1 MQNNEQPSTGPAQTP
16 PTGPAAMPPAR
27 NANEPGQEAPV
38 EQGGDQPTQQEQD
51 HYDRVV
57 LASMKI
63 LYSDQTHQ
71 GVMNML
77 KSGGQPDEA
86 IANTVSMI
94 LLELDKKSGGKI
106 PQEVI
111 LPAAAELVQLAAEL
125 GDKAGVFKTDERTMA
140 LAMQRTIAKVG
151 EKYGIDP
158 ADVQALLSSI
168 PKEEVQSIVQKQQGY
183 QQNSPAQAAGQAP
196 ATPPAQPGAEA

>member
-1 MQNNEQPSTGPAQTP
+1 MLKDAQQATGTGQTQPTD
-16 PTGPAAMPPAR
+16 PAAMPPAR
-27 NANEPGQEAPV
+27 NANEPGQEAPA

-51 HYDRVV
+51 SYDRVV
-57 LASMKI
+57 LASMRV

-71 GVMNML
+71 QVMGML

-111 LPAAAELVQLAAEL
+111 LPAAAELVQLVAEL
-125 GDKAGVFKTDERTMA
+125 GDKAGVFKTDERTLA
-140 LAMQRTIAKVG
+140 LAMQRTIAVVG
-151 EKYGIDP
+151 EKYGIDQ

-168 PKEEVQSIVQKQQGY
+168 PNEEVQGMVQQQHGY
-183 QQNSPAQAAGQAP
+183 QSAPAQIAGQAP
-196 ATPPAQPGAEA
+196 ATPPAQPEA